1 MVEVVSK
8 LTVAAGIMGVASLSF
23 VGIGGYAAFTSNAE
37 LSASTLSGTFIL
49 NTTATDSGTSC
60 INSSSNCFSFDAAN
74 LDTNAGTVNAVNNP
88 AIVPGG
94 QNSTITWSVPNMAPG
109 DQYWS
114 DITVQDWGT
123 LQGEIAGVTYT
134 PPAWSIL
141 SASQQALLSA
151 MTVTVEEQDP
161 EGNWHI
167 LPLSSADYGTDGS
180 GSLAA
185 TGSYTFGTNVSGGN
199 VPFLQPWGPNGNT
212 KPGDEASATFRVIFG
227 LSQTATNAAEGA
239 SVSPSLSIDGTTLP

>member
-1 MVEVVSK
+1 MVSR

-23 VGIGGYAAFTSNAE
+23 VGIGGYAAFTSNAV
-37 LSASTLSGTFIL
+37 LSSSSLSGSFIL
-49 NTTATDSGTSC
+49 HTTATDTGTSC
-60 INSSSNCFSFDAAN
+60 INTSTNCFSHDAVNAG
-74 LDTNAGTVNAVNNP
+74 TNAGTINAVNNP

-114 DITVQDWGT
+114 DITLQDWGT

-134 PPAWSIL
+134 PPSWSTL
-141 SASQQALLSA
+141 SASQQALLSS

-161 EGNWHI
+161 QGNWHI
-167 LPLSSADYGTDGS
+167 LPLSASDYGGDGS
-180 GSLAA
+180 GNLAA
-185 TGSYTFGTNVSGGN
+185 TGSYTFGTAVSGGN
-199 VPFLQPWGPNGNT
+199 VPFLQPWGSNGAT
-212 KPGDEASATFRVIFG
+212 QPGDEASATFRVIFG
-227 LSQTATNAAEGA
+227 LNQTATNAAEGA